1 MWLMLQQD
9 EPGDYVVA
17 TGETHSVRELCQIAF
32 DHVGLDWED
41 HVVVDQQFFRPA
53 EVDLLIGD
61 PAKARDKLGWKPEV
75 GFEELI
81 RMMVDADLAA
91 LRGAE

>member
-9 EPGDYVVA
+9 QPDDFVVA

-32 DHVGLDWED
+32 DHAGLDWED
-41 HVVVDQQFFRPA
+41 HVTIDKQFFRPA

-61 PAKARDKLGWKPEV
+61 PSKAREQLGWKPEV
-75 GFEELI
+75 AFEELI
-81 RMMVDADLAA
+81 RMMVDADLGA
-91 LRGAE
+91 LRRG

>member
-1 MWLMLQQD
+1 M
-9 EPGDYVVA
+9 VA

-32 DHVGLDWED
+32 DQVGLDWED
-41 HVVVDQQFFRPA
+41 HVVVDEQFFRPA

-61 PAKARDKLGWKPEV
+61 PTKARTVLGWKPEV
-75 GFEELI
+75 SFEELI

-91 LRGAE
+91 LSR